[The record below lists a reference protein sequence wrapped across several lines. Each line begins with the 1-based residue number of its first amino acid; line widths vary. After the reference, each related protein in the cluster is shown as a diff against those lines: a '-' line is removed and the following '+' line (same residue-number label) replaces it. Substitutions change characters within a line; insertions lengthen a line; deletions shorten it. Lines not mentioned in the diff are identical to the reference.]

1 MFVKIENT
9 DKSAPVVL
17 EWLQKACKAND
28 GKISPEIAMEL
39 LKKTNFYGHIKV
51 ALKHINRLPDEEKIK
66 YKDFVL
72 SAIDEREQKGEALK
86 GLRALA
92 DVCGVRDEFETLNKK
107 LKFYSKTECS
117 ISYVTVKTKKEFE
130 ALKGK
135 FLRVIFDNSDN
146 DDLNDNL
153 EYLDGCDFTGIK
165 ELKFAPGSTALFEY
179 GAKMPKIIDVS
190 KCLWVRFE
198 ETDLSRVEE
207 LKLGDCVSVVF
218 ECCENLPK
226 NLDVSMC
233 STIEINNCDLRDI
246 KELKFKDGAE
256 VSLRGSY
263 LSKVLNVSNCSE
275 VDMEDC
281 DFISVKQVKFKNK
294 AQREEIRDKVYNFN
308 AKVVYAE
315 RNRVKSSG
323 SMEL

>member
-9 DKSAPVVL
+9 NESATAVL
-17 EWLQKACKAND
+17 DWLQRSRNAN
-28 GKISPEIAMEL
+28 GGVISPEIAMEL

-51 ALKHINRLPDEEKIK
+51 VLKNIDKMPDKEKIK

-107 LKFYSKTECS
+107 LKFYSRTECS

-315 RNRVKSSG
+315 RNRAKSSG